1 MQNKTFY
8 SSAQAEYTKELESVR
23 GRNHRLSLLRL
34 LFFVLIIVTLIVG
47 FKLKLGALAYVA
59 PVIMFSVFVMLCVK
73 HGKSQRREV
82 HLVNLIDVSGR
93 YVSRIDGNFRELT
106 DKGEEFEVPGHD
118 YAGDLDAFGN
128 VSLFARFNVSAT
140 AWGRDT
146 FARALLG
153 RTRGLTNSQIKARQE
168 AAKEF
173 MAMREMLMEYEATA
187 MEGKSKKMP
196 SALIELSSS
205 GKPFSKVHSISL
217 KLLPVLWLIPVV
229 LFIVGNRFASG
240 SILLV
245 AIFNLIVWFLM
256 GGAYGEMLKAVDGIT
271 RQVTSISNLYEILE
285 NTEVNSERLKNLIKG
300 GAKDDRKAS
309 VGLQALSKACSYA
322 RLREQ
327 PILALIL
334 NSIYPY
340 DVLCGRKFN
349 DWALKYGEELR
360 TSIECLGDIECLM
373 SCACVGIVSK
383 EYAFP
388 EFVDC
393 EMNSPKNA
401 YFEGENITHP
411 LIDPTKVVSNSIT
424 LDGTTALITGSN
436 MSGKT
441 TLIRTVGICSV
452 LAYMGAPVPATKV
465 VLGRMRI
472 MSSMRIVDSIEEQMS
487 TFRAELV
494 RIAGIVKA
502 ADEKMPML
510 YLIDEIFRGTNSKDR
525 TDGAMTVLTKLGQPY
540 IIGMMTTHDYAL
552 CDMSKTQL
560 ANIVYY
566 HFSEKYDDEG
576 ISFDY
581 KLQKGISME
590 SNAAFLMRLVGIK

>member
-1 MQNKTFY
+1 MQSKEFY
-8 SSAQAEYTKELESVR
+8 TSALADYTKELESVR

-34 LFFVLIIVTLIVG
+34 LFFVLIIIAYIVG
-47 FKLKLGALAYVA
+47 YKLKLGSLIYVA
-59 PVIMFSVFVMLCVK
+59 PVILFAIFIVLCVK
-73 HGKSQRREV
+73 HGKSQKREK
-82 HLVNLIDVSGR
+82 HLVNLIDVTSR
-93 YVSRIDGNFRELT
+93 YISRIEGNFRELT
-106 DKGEEFEVPGHD
+106 DKGDEFIVPGHD
-118 YAGDLDAFGN
+118 YAGDLDIFGN
-128 VSLFARFNVSAT
+128 VSLFARFNISAT

-146 FARALLG
+146 FARALMG
-153 RTRGLTNSQIKARQE
+153 HTKNLTNQQIKERQVSSRE
-168 AAKEF
+168 L
-173 MAMREMLMEYEATA
+173 MDMREMLMEYEATA

-196 SALIELSSS
+196 LALIELSSS
-205 GKPFSKVHSISL
+205 GKPFSKAHL
-217 KLLPVLWLIPVV
+217 FGLRALPFLWLIPVI
-229 LFIVGNRFASG
+229 LFVMGSRFAGG

-245 AIFNLIVWFLM
+245 AIFNLVAWFLM
-256 GGAYGEMLKAVDGIT
+256 GGKYAEILKAVDGIT
-271 RQVTSISNLYEILE
+271 RQVNSISNLYEILE
-285 NTEVNSERLKNLIKG
+285 NTEFNSDFLKTLVKG
-300 GAKDDRKAS
+300 GAKGDRKAS
-309 VGLQALSKACSYA
+309 VGLQVLSKACSYA

-327 PILALIL
+327 PILALIF

-349 DWALKYGEELR
+349 NWALEYGEELR
-360 TSIECLGDIECLM
+360 SSIECLGEIECLM

-383 EYAFP
+383 DYVFP
-388 EFVDC
+388 EIIDC
-393 EMNSPKNA
+393 ERESARNA

-411 LIDPTKVVSNSIT
+411 LIDPSKVVSNSIT

-441 TLIRTVGICSV
+441 TLIRTVGICAV

-465 VLGRMRI
+465 TLGRMRI

-525 TDGAMTVLTKLGQPY
+525 TDGAMTVLTKLGQPF

-566 HFSEKYDDEG
+566 HFSEKYDDDG

-581 KLQKGISME
+581 KLQDGISLE
-590 SNAAFLMRLVGIK
+590 SNAAFLMKLVGIK